1 MEIVGNKPVKDRER
15 LQDLCERYWELR
27 EQETPMIA
35 IMTAGSSSLTELLR
49 ESPEDY
55 ARRGKSAGAL
65 ALELAKVDIA
75 ELSEQDKATYSL
87 LQRELDLIETMLR
100 LKSYQ
105 QPQIFPMGPNYI
117 VNHWAQGVALNTRA
131 DVELHIE
138 RLKNIAPGI
147 DSVMRSLQEGVDSGV
162 RYPRLVVDSAVA
174 ISTGL
179 LSVPAEQ
186 SAYAQSVNRWLEQ
199 NPGESELGAQ
209 AISIIKKSV
218 YPALQ
223 KYETFLS
230 DTLAPAARDTLGCAE
245 TPDGEALYRHYI
257 QHYTS
262 LDMSPEDIHQLGLS
276 EVKRIRERMELVAA
290 EAGFAGNLNGYIEH
304 IANDPAQVASSAEE
318 LRQQIE
324 VLSKRIDGLIPE
336 FFGHTPRT
344 TYAVKNMQLSV
355 SEKSPPAYA
364 QPNPADNSAA
374 GIHWITAH
382 PEKLPAF
389 MHIPLALH
397 EAWPGHLMHIALA
410 QEMEDLPAFR
420 RSPYDYSMCIEGWAL
435 YCEQL
440 GEEMGLYDT
449 PDKLYGRLETEMWR
463 AVRLVVDSGIHA
475 KGWSR
480 EQAIQFFQ
488 DNMALPLP
496 TVESEVD
503 RYVGWP
509 AQALSYQLGNIKFME
524 LRRRAESELG
534 SDFDRRAFHDVL
546 MRAGAVTLGV
556 LEDFVDAWIAERK
569 AAA

>member
-1 MEIVGNKPVKDRER
+1 MTVKDSER
-15 LQDLCERYWELR
+15 LRELCEEYWSLR
-27 EQETPMIA
+27 EKETPMIA
-35 IMTAGSSSLTELLR
+35 IMTGGPSSLTELIR

-55 ARRGKSAGAL
+55 VRRGQSARAL
-65 ALELAKVDIA
+65 AEGLADVDEA
-75 ELSEQDKATYSL
+75 ALSEQDRATYSL
-87 LQRELDLIETMLR
+87 LRRELDLIEHMVR

-105 QPQIFPMGPNYI
+105 QPQIFPVGPNYI
-117 VNHWAQGVALNTRA
+117 VNHWAQGVVLNTRA
-131 DVELHIE
+131 EVELHLD

-147 DSVMRSLQEGVDSGV
+147 ESVMRSLQEGVDCGV
-162 RYPRLVVDSAVA
+162 RYPRLVVDGAMA
-174 ISTGL
+174 ISAGL

-186 SAYAQSVNRWLEQ
+186 SAYAQSVNRWVEQ
-199 NPGESELGAQ
+199 NPEESQLGLQ
-209 AISIIKKSV
+209 AMNIIKESV

-223 KYETFLS
+223 NYGNFLS
-230 DTLAPAARDTLGCAE
+230 DVLAPAARDTLSCAE
-245 TPDGEALYRHYI
+245 TPHGEALYRHYI
-257 QHYTS
+257 QQYTS
-262 LDMSPEDIHQLGLS
+262 LDMSPEDIHKLGLS
-276 EVKRIRERMELVAA
+276 EVKRIRKRMELVAS
-290 EAGFAGNLNGYIEH
+290 EAGFAEDLNGYIQH

-318 LRQQIE
+318 LREQIE
-324 VLSKRIDGLIPE
+324 VISKRIDGLIPE

-344 TYAVKNMQLSV
+344 TYTVRNMQVSV

-374 GIHWITAH
+374 GVHWITAH

-389 MHIPLALH
+389 LHIPLALH

-534 SDFDRRAFHDVL
+534 SGFDRRAFHDVL